1 MFNRFLESRG
11 IKRIYKE
18 ETAIEEYSTPDNDE
32 VFDFLSLERIGDSDL
47 FYNQRRE
54 SFNNDLELEEDTTD
68 VGLDMLEYVE
78 GYKRPHNDPRVEE
91 LLTDYQYLSTKR
103 GEPLKDIS
111 EDQEDYILE
120 TNDISKLIRKDPGDK
135 FNNSLQLKYMGNE
148 ILGNFENSR
157 KYKNNLSTVITIE
170 SDYLITAINSEIN
183 VYEFGINFIPK
194 GSPILKFDTKPLF
207 TTTTD
212 RLISTWPYFPHTI
225 NYVRQCTWLEEP
237 SLAVCIDD
245 GGLIIYKLST
255 IGNAFESSEPVK
267 KVKED
272 FRLKLES
279 SVWGVDFLKK
289 GPNNIIV
296 TADNSQSLTLFY
308 YHEQDQRFYHVKT
321 HQILHNIPD
330 CSILSYIIEDGFHI
344 IKVSCVSISSELIVF
359 QFKFKLIEGPLNNHP
374 DLNTSVYY
382 IDPSIQSLESVI
394 ELENNRFKRIYWFQ
408 PTVINRS
415 LLTEDCWT
423 INPVAGSYFKTVNSL
438 GEVFGDDDYNVELE
452 RIINESLIFGGVS
465 NKDLGLCK
473 TWQYFKI
480 PTVSF
485 DSLNRFQKLTTIDDD
500 YRRLNKMFKK
510 KQKSKKDKE
519 SERYLVVSTSKKVSV
534 FNDSLFCNCSSGN
547 IFNLEIPSNEES
559 KFSNRIS
566 ITTVIPELS
575 AFICVSQQGLI
586 SVFRLCEYR
595 GIKGMRQEYIFP
607 NAIGLSLGFNGFRTI
622 CGLSVRNISV
632 NENFQRFLLYVVYSD
647 GLLLTYQL
655 SDQLVNFS
663 HLVKI

>member
-32 VFDFLSLERIGDSDL
+32 IFDFLSLERIGDSDL

-54 SFNNDLELEEDTTD
+54 SFNNDLELEEDTND

-78 GYKRPHNDPRVEE
+78 GYRRPFLDSKVEE
-91 LLTDYQYLSTKR
+91 LLTSYEYLSTKR
-103 GEPLKDIS
+103 GEPLNDIS
-111 EDQEDYILE
+111 EGTDDYILE
-120 TNDISKLIRKDPGDK
+120 TSDISKLIRKDPAEK
-135 FNNSLQLKYMGNE
+135 FNDSLQLKYLGNE
-148 ILGNFENSR
+148 ILSHFENSR
-157 KYKNNLSTVITIE
+157 KYKNNLSTIITID
-170 SDYLITAINSEIN
+170 SDYLVTAINSEICI
-183 VYEFGINFIPK
+183 YGFGINFIPQPK
-194 GSPILKFDTKPLF
+194 PVVKFDTKPLF

-225 NYVRQCTWLEEP
+225 NYLRQCTWLGIP
-237 SLAVCIDD
+237 SLALCIDD
-245 GGLIIYKLST
+245 GGLIIYNLST
-255 IGNAFESSEPVK
+255 ISQAIDSSEPVK

-279 SVWGVDFLKK
+279 SVWGVDFFNY
-289 GPNNIIV
+289 GTHNIIA

-330 CSILSYIIEDGFHI
+330 CSILSYNIEDEFHI
-344 IKVSCVSISSELIVF
+344 IKVSCVSISSELIIF
-359 QFKFKLIEGPLNNHP
+359 QFKFKLIEGPLNDHP
-374 DLNTSVYY
+374 DLNTNVYY

-423 INPVAGSYFKTVNSL
+423 INPIAESQFKSVNSL
-438 GEVFGDDDYNVELE
+438 GEVFGDEAYNEDLE
-452 RIINESLIFGGVS
+452 RIMNESSIFGKIS
-465 NKDLGLCK
+465 NKNLGLCK
-473 TWQYFKI
+473 DWQYFRI

-485 DSLNRFQKLTTIDDD
+485 DNLHRFQKLTTIDDD

-510 KQKSKKDKE
+510 STEIKNRAQNE
-519 SERYLVVSTSKKVSV
+519 LYLVVTTSKKISL
-534 FNDSLFCNCSSGN
+534 FNSSLFCNCSSGS

-566 ITTVIPELS
+566 LTKVIPELS
-575 AFICVSQQGLI
+575 AIVCVSQQGLV

-622 CGLSVRNISV
+622 SGISVRNISV
-632 NENFQRFLLYVVYSD
+632 NDNLQRFLLYIIYSD
-647 GLLLTYQL
+647 GLILTYQL
-655 SDQLVNFS
+655 SDQLVNLS
-663 HLVKI
+663 NLI